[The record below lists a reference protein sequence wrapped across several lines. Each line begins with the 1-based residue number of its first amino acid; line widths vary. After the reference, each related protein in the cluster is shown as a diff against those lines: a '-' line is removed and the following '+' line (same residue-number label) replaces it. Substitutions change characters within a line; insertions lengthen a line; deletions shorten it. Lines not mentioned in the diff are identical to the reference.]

1 MVPLYKKD
9 AAIHQLS
16 TWVTMAWVS
25 TYARILLSSAQR
37 INQGLR
43 VYQQTQQANQ
53 SFSADYYGR
62 VIFSAFFVNR
72 HKASFMLK
80 KKTNK
85 KTSTCVNESQL
96 CVCAFQLRQ
105 GLHFIL
111 VNVPSLT
118 ALCECGRRG
127 EHCCS
132 CDEHALWHV
141 PEPGMLGL
149 KKKKRGGREKS
160 SSSQPPTSLHFTHLP
175 IQQVGLFIA
184 TVYSSEYVGFSF
196 IFVSQ
201 FCITW
206 KLMYWGFNNWG
217 S

>member
-1 MVPLYKKD
+1 MVPLYKKH

-16 TWVTMAWVS
+16 TWVTKAWVS

-37 INQGLR
+37 INQGLQ

-72 HKASFMLK
+72 HKASFMFLK
-80 KKTNK
+80 KKNIHMCEWK
-85 KTSTCVNESQL
+85 PAL

-149 KKKKRGGREKS
+149 KKRGGGAEKNPLHLPHLN
-160 SSSQPPTSLHFTHLP
+160 PPTSLHFTQLP

-184 TVYSSEYVGFSF
+184 TVYSWVCWLQFYFCFTILHHLKINVLGF
-196 IFVSQ
+196 Q
-201 FCITW
+201 
-206 KLMYWGFNNWG
+206 
-217 S
+217 

>member
-16 TWVTMAWVS
+16 TWVTKAWVS

-53 SFSADYYGR
+53 SSSADYYGR

-80 KKTNK
+80 KK
-85 KTSTCVNESQL
+85 STCVNESQL

-118 ALCECGRRG
+118 ALCECGRREG

-149 KKKKRGGREKS
+149 KKGGGGREKSSAS
-160 SSSQPPTSLHFTHLP
+160 SSSQPPTSLHFTQLP
-175 IQQVGLFIA
+175 IQQVGS
-184 TVYSSEYVGFSF
+184 VYSYS
-196 IFVSQ
+196 IFLWVCWLQ
-201 FCITW
+201 FY
-206 KLMYWGFNNWG
+206 LFHNSASLEN
-217 S
+217 